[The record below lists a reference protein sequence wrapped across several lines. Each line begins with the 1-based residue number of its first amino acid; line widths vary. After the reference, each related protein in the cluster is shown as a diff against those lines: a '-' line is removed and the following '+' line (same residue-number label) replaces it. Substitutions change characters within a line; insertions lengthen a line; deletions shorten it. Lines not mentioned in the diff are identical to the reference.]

1 MEGDGTAQAGRGV
14 LPRTQRRFLLS
25 SRQRHGTQF
34 PVGEGAC
41 GRSAPR
47 ELARSGAGAAQRDAA
62 GRRLLQELLR
72 VLRAPGWLAAD
83 SRDRFAEREVAT
95 DRISRT
101 CVLELWLYQRRVRH
115 QQNSLRISVV
125 HYAPVGF

>member
-1 MEGDGTAQAGRGV
+1 MESDGTAQAGRGV
-14 LPRTQRRFLLS
+14 LPGPQRRFLLS

-47 ELARSGAGAAQRDAA
+47 ELAGSGPGAA
-62 GRRLLQELLR
+62 GRDVARLGLLQELLR
-72 VLRAPGWLAAD
+72 FLRAAGWLAAD

-101 CVLELWLYQRRVRH
+101 CVLELWLYQCRVRH
-115 QQNSLRISVV
+115 HQDSLRLSVV
-125 HYAPVGF
+125 HYASVGF